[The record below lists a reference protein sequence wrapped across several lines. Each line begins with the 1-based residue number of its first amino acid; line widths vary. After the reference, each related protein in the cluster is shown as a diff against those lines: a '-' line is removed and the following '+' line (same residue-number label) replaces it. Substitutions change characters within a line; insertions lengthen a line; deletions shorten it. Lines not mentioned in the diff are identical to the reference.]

1 MDPLPIPHRTAIGI
15 RLLVEVAVRKIGD
28 PPIVEG
34 LKTFLVP
41 NILYAWWQKTRSAI
55 TALSS
60 LIMVSRS
67 WGLVFHLMTI
77 P

>member
-1 MDPLPIPHRTAIGI
+1 M
-15 RLLVEVAVRKIGD
+15 
-28 PPIVEG
+28 VEG
-34 LKTFLVP
+34 LKTFLLP